1 MSEAC
6 ADCGEYF
13 GSPSDLTAH
22 MRTVPSGGDPEAS
35 LATNPES
42 STPGL
47 VCALCGRRFTSRDEL
62 ARHNISP
69 HYRSNRPR
77 PSGPYVTG

>member
-62 ARHNISP
+62 AGTTSARTTG
-69 HYRSNRPR
+69 RT
-77 PSGPYVTG
+77 GPVRRART